1 MRGDLLA
8 ISLPHPSSGKFRFFA
23 FDFPEGKGIVRA
35 GQAHYAAQR
44 PGRRTREASAYW
56 LLAVTGAIMFVAP
69 FLLKPNDPR
78 KSGKVAM
85 H

>member
-1 MRGDLLA
+1 MQLNHAGLNIHLA
-8 ISLPHPSSGKFRFFA
+8 QN
-23 FDFPEGKGIVRA
+23 
-35 GQAHYAAQR
+35 QATDGLYNTVQSQAAVL
-44 PGRRTREASAYW
+44 SYVDAYW